1 MEGSNCKALTGK
13 SGPRGSLSIGVFEQ
27 RTLTGSEPFSLSISF
42 DATKFVWLSVFTLIE
57 TICARICS
65 KSRPRSAKSQ
75 LPVDARRSKTSLL
88 KLPNG
93 GTVQTDPTLLR
104 YAGNRKKEILG
115 VVG

>member
-1 MEGSNCKALTGK
+1 MCNVRAWAQQ
-13 SGPRGSLSIGVFEQ
+13 GSLSIGVFEQ

-42 DATKFVWLSVFTLIE
+42 DAIKFVWLSVFTLIE

-75 LPVDARRSKTSLL
+75 LPVDAPRSKTSLL

>member
-1 MEGSNCKALTGK
+1 MCNVRAWAQQ
-13 SGPRGSLSIGVFEQ
+13 GSLSIGVFEQ

-75 LPVDARRSKTSLL
+75 LPVDARRSIQRCCATLLL

-104 YAGNRKKEILG
+104 YADNRKKEILG